1 VNPSRLGRR
10 HRRVNLRSYY
20 RRLRSH
26 FGHQHWWPG
35 DTPFEVCVGAI
46 LTQNTAWSNV
56 EKAIANLKRA
66 RALSPRA
73 LHAMSERDIAAL
85 IRPSGY
91 FNIKARRLKIFIEFL
106 FAEYGGSVTR
116 MRREDLETLR
126 PKLLAVKGIGP
137 ETADSIL
144 LYALGKPIFVVD
156 AYTERVLSRHGLI
169 KPSAAYDEIQELFH
183 SSLHHPRSTLFNDFH
198 AQFVAVG
205 KTYCKSRVALCD
217 KCPLGPLLNAT
228 RAGALSVRHHPRR
241 QRLHQGTSA
250 QYT

>member
-1 VNPSRLGRR
+1 MKPVANPSRLLRR
-10 HRRVNLRSYY
+10 RRRVNLRNYY
-20 RRLRSH
+20 QRLRAH

-35 DTPFEVCVGAI
+35 ETPFEICMGAI

-66 RALSPRA
+66 RALSPRV
-73 LHAMSERDIAAL
+73 LHAMSEREIAAL

-91 FNIKARRLKIFIEFL
+91 FNIKARRLKTFIEFL

-116 MRREDLETLR
+116 IVHEDLARLR

-156 AYTERVLSRHGLI
+156 AYTKRVLSRHGLI
-169 KPSAAYDEIQELFH
+169 KPSATYDEIQTLFH
-183 SSLHHPRSTLFNDFH
+183 ASLYPPRSTFFNDFH

-205 KTYCKSRVALCD
+205 KTFCKSQVALCEN
-217 KCPLGPLLNAT
+217 CPLEPLLPLLNTAKRSIMT
-228 RAGALSVRHHPRR
+228 K
-241 QRLHQGTSA
+241 
-250 QYT
+250 

>member
-1 VNPSRLGRR
+1 MKPVA
-10 HRRVNLRSYY
+10 NLRDYY
-20 RRLRSH
+20 QRLRAH

-66 RALSPRA
+66 RALSPCA
-73 LHAMSERDIAAL
+73 LHRLSECQIAAL

-91 FNIKARRLKIFIEFL
+91 FNIKARRLKAFIEFL

-116 MRREDLETLR
+116 MRREQLTPLR
-126 PKLLAVKGIGP
+126 EKLLSVNGIGP

-156 AYTERVLSRHGLI
+156 AYTRRVLVRHRLI
-169 KPSAAYDEIQELFH
+169 KPSATYDEIQKLFH
-183 SSLHHPRSTLFNDFH
+183 SSFRLHPSSLFNDFH

-205 KTYCKSRVALCD
+205 KICCKSRVALCEN
-217 KCPLGPLLNAT
+217 CPLEPLLSLLNTAKG
-228 RAGALSVRHHPRR
+228 RIGNK
-241 QRLHQGTSA
+241 
-250 QYT
+250 

>member
-1 VNPSRLGRR
+1 MKPVA
-10 HRRVNLRSYY
+10 NLRDYY
-20 RRLRSH
+20 QRLRAH

-73 LHAMSERDIAAL
+73 LHQLNEHQIAAL

-91 FNIKARRLKIFIEFL
+91 FNIKARRLKAFIEFL
-106 FAEYGGSVTR
+106 FAEYGGVTR
-116 MRREDLETLR
+116 MRRERLTSLR
-126 PKLLAVKGIGP
+126 EKLLSVNGVGP

-156 AYTERVLSRHGLI
+156 AYTRRVLVRHRLI
-169 KPSAAYDEIQELFH
+169 KPSATYDEIQKLFH
-183 SSLHHPRSTLFNDFH
+183 SPFRRHPPSLFNDFH

-205 KTYCKSRVALCD
+205 KTYCKSRVALCEY
-217 KCPLGPLLNAT
+217 CPLKPLLSLPSGGKMRINNK
-228 RAGALSVRHHPRR
+228 
-241 QRLHQGTSA
+241 
-250 QYT
+250 

>member
-1 VNPSRLGRR
+1 MKPVA
-10 HRRVNLRSYY
+10 NLRNYY
-20 RRLRSH
+20 QRLRAH

-73 LHAMSERDIAAL
+73 LHQLSERQIAAL

-91 FNIKARRLKIFIEFL
+91 FNIKARRLKAFIEFL
-106 FAEYGGSVTR
+106 FAEYGGSVTW
-116 MRREDLETLR
+116 MRREQLTPLR
-126 PKLLAVKGIGP
+126 EKLLSVNGVGP

-156 AYTERVLSRHGLI
+156 AYTRRVLVRHRLI
-169 KPSAAYDEIQELFH
+169 KPSATYDEIQKLFH
-183 SSLHHPRSTLFNDFH
+183 ASFHLHPSSLFNDFH

-205 KTYCKSRVALCD
+205 KTYCKSRVALCEN
-217 KCPLGPLLNAT
+217 CPLEPLLSLLNTAKG
-228 RAGALSVRHHPRR
+228 RINNK
-241 QRLHQGTSA
+241 
-250 QYT
+250 

>member
-1 VNPSRLGRR
+1 MKPVANPSRLWRR
-10 HRRVNLRSYY
+10 RRRVNLDDYY
-20 RRLRSH
+20 RRLRAH

-66 RALSPRA
+66 RALSARA
-73 LHAMSERDIAAL
+73 LHVMSEPEIAAL

-91 FNIKARRLKIFIEFL
+91 FNIKAHRLKTFIEFL
-106 FAEYGGSVTR
+106 FAEYGGSVAR
-116 MRREDLETLR
+116 MKREDIATLR

-144 LYALGKPIFVVD
+144 LYALGNPIFVVD
-156 AYTERVLSRHGLI
+156 AYTKRVLSRHRLI
-169 KPSAAYDEIQELFH
+169 KPTATYDEIQKLFH
-183 SSLHHPRSTLFNDFH
+183 SSLNPPRPTLFNDFH

-205 KTYCKSRVALCD
+205 KTYCKSRVALC
-217 KCPLGPLLNAT
+217 KNCPLEPLTHAKT
-228 RAGALSVRHHPRR
+228 PRR
-241 QRLHQGTSA
+241 KGFWD
-250 QYT
+250 

>member
-1 VNPSRLGRR
+1 MKPVA
-10 HRRVNLRSYY
+10 NLRNYY
-20 RRLRSH
+20 QRLRAH

-73 LHAMSERDIAAL
+73 LHRLSERKIAAL

-91 FNIKARRLKIFIEFL
+91 FNIKARRLKAFIEFL
-106 FAEYGGSVTR
+106 FAEYGGSVRR
-116 MRREDLETLR
+116 MRCERLTPLRE
-126 PKLLAVKGIGP
+126 KLLAVKGIGP

-156 AYTERVLSRHGLI
+156 AYTRRVLVRHRLI
-169 KPSAAYDEIQELFH
+169 KSSATYDEIQALFH
-183 SSLHHPRSTLFNDFH
+183 SSLYPPRSSFFNDFH

-205 KTYCKSRVALCD
+205 KTYCKSRVALC
-217 KCPLGPLLNAT
+217 KCCPLKPLL
-228 RAGALSVRHHPRR
+228 SVPSC
-241 QRLHQGTSA
+241 GKKCINNK
-250 QYT
+250 

>member
-1 VNPSRLGRR
+1 MKPVA
-10 HRRVNLRSYY
+10 NLRSYY
-20 RRLRSH
+20 RRLRAH

-73 LHAMSERDIAAL
+73 LHTMSEREIAAL

-91 FNIKARRLKIFIEFL
+91 FNIKARRLKTFIEFL
-106 FAEYGGSVTR
+106 FAEYGGSVAR
-116 MRREDLETLR
+116 MRREDLATLR
-126 PKLLAVKGIGP
+126 PKLLSVKGIGP

-156 AYTERVLSRHGLI
+156 AYTRRVLIRHRLV
-169 KPSAAYDEIQELFH
+169 KPSATYDEIQALFH
-183 SSLHHPRSTLFNDFH
+183 SSFRLHLSSLFNDFH

-217 KCPLGPLLNAT
+217 QCPLKSLLS
-228 RAGALSVRHHPRR
+228 LSSGGKKRVGNKRNP
-241 QRLHQGTSA
+241 
-250 QYT
+250 